1 MRVWPPEDPLASET
15 RGHLS
20 LAEVGTEEFLQKL
33 TSQITEMV
41 SAKITQGERLAC
53 IKVLGGVW
61 GMVTKGQAPPCLH
74 HEGPRRGVQE
84 GSWPSSVSQSL
95 CPSQAAGARR

>member
-1 MRVWPPEDPLASET
+1 MAEEA

-41 SAKITQGERLAC
+41 SAKITQGEGQRGRRVPWRLA
-53 IKVLGGVW
+53 GW
-61 GMVTKGQAPPCLH
+61 QAVGESLP
-74 HEGPRRGVQE
+74 GA
-84 GSWPSSVSQSL
+84 SQPL
-95 CPSQAAGARR
+95 CPPSQAAGAWR